1 MDYKVE
7 DLVLYNEVKN
17 HPQTIVGRKSNRP
30 YIFAWE
36 KTFTQE
42 EKIAFIDKY
51 YKYREQYG
59 WATYL
64 LDLINKFL
72 NEKDSLPK
80 DKYGY
85 VKTVSLKAW
94 LKKNDP
100 REIIRASYSYGSY
113 FFMSREYSNFGS
125 LAARPL
131 WGSSSTPY
139 YNEEGKLADLW
150 FHDLLSVFYEV
161 ERTWHD
167 DHDDIILKVRK
178 IADYFSMYG
187 DFGIALFGMVGSNG
201 EKTLDDSWLS
211 TFNHEKPTVEEIDK
225 MLEIYEEV
233 DKIMVSKT
241 DEIQKRLGWKLIES
255 N

>member
-7 DLVLYNEVKN
+7 DLVLYNEAKN
-17 HPQTIVGRKSNRP
+17 HPQTIVEKKSNRP

-51 YKYREQYG
+51 YKYREKYG
-59 WATYL
+59 WATYIL
-64 LDLINKFL
+64 NLINKFL
-72 NEKDSLPK
+72 KEKDGLPK
-80 DKYGY
+80 DIYGY

-100 REIIRASYSYGSY
+100 REIIHAKWNYGSY
-113 FFMSREYSNFGS
+113 YFMSREYSDFAT
-125 LAARPL
+125 LTARPT
-131 WGSSSTPY
+131 WGSEGKTPY
-139 YNEEGKLADLW
+139 YNEVGKLADLW
-150 FHDLLSVFYEV
+150 FHDLLSNFCEV
-161 ERTWHD
+161 ERIWHD
-167 DHDDIILKVRK
+167 DHDDTILKVRK
-178 IADYFSMYG
+178 IADYHSKYG
-187 DFGIALFGMVGSNG
+187 DFGITLFDMVGSNG
-201 EKTLDDSWLS
+201 EKTLDDKWLS

-241 DEIQKRLGWKLIES
+241 DEIQKRLGWKLI
-255 N
+255 